1 MTRFDHTRIHPHA
14 PTGSTEVNR
23 MLMPEDMARIRQHD
37 LLIEARRD
45 RLARQAT
52 AGRWWRRLARY
63 AHQRADH
70 AEGAITRP

>member
-1 MTRFDHTRIHPHA
+1 MNRFDLTRIHPD
-14 PTGSTEVNR
+14 GSKEAIR
-23 MLMPEDMARIRQHD
+23 MLLPEDMARIRQHD
-37 LLIEARRD
+37 LLIEVRRD

-70 AEGAITRP
+70 AEGEITRP